1 MKADATDLQS
11 LLDGKV
17 QYAVP
22 PYQRPYVWNEDDQWE
37 PLWQDLIGAA
47 ARLEDESTAND
58 PSSHFIGAIVLQ
70 SESNKIVTTNRH
82 WIIDGQQ
89 RLTTISLVIKAAQL
103 VSLKYGLEDLAAEY
117 FDLLFNKRTESAE
130 LNIKV
135 RPTRLDEPAFRAVM
149 DQGSGALQ
157 LIENERISQAFLF
170 FQQSIADWLK
180 EGEVDSIQ
188 PVTRLTL
195 LHKVV
200 SRCISVVLIQLDG
213 REDPQIIFETL
224 NDRGA
229 PLLAADLVKNYLLRK
244 AETQGEDA
252 QKIYEKDWRPLE
264 DDYWRKGVTVGRLE
278 VPRIDLFMTRYLAM
292 KIKSDVV
299 SSQLFKT
306 YRAYLDSAGI
316 KPSDAVKDLAAY
328 AATYR
333 KLLAWVEEPKP
344 IKGHQSSQRLV
355 KSVSDFEANPLYS
368 ALLWLFGPEINI
380 NEEVRERCARILD
393 SWVVR
398 RASSGL
404 TSKNINKTALLILE
418 QLRQHG
424 DQAET
429 LKKFIS
435 DKEGVT
441 TLEDPAN
448 KALLKY
454 LVTAPA
460 YKSLGQRRVAAL
472 LRAVESCLNK
482 NDPDWAPAGPLT
494 VEHVMP
500 SSWRDHWP
508 IKSDDEAA
516 LATRRAAIHNLG
528 NLVLLTKRL
537 NSSIGNS
544 KWSDKRAAVKKLTV
558 LLHVREVIESEDWNE
573 ALIVDRAG
581 RLASKILERW
591 PSVES
596 L

>member
-11 LLDGKV
+11 LLEGKV

-22 PYQRPYVWNEDDQWE
+22 PYQRPYVWNEEDQWE
-37 PLWQDLIGAA
+37 PLWQDLMGAT
-47 ARLEDESTAND
+47 ARLEDETTAND
-58 PSSHFIGAIVLQ
+58 PSNHFIGAIVLQ

-103 VSLKYGLEDLAAEY
+103 VSLEHGQEDLAAEY
-117 FDLLFNKRTESAE
+117 LDLLFNKRAESAE

-149 DQGSGALQ
+149 NQNVGSLQ
-157 LIENERISQAFLF
+157 LIENERITQAYLF
-170 FQQSIADWLK
+170 FRKSINEWLA
-180 EGEVDSIQ
+180 EGEVESIE
-188 PVTRLTL
+188 PIKRLYL

-200 SRCISVVLIQLDG
+200 SRCISVVLIQLEG

-244 AETQGEDA
+244 AETEGEDA
-252 QKIYEKDWRPLE
+252 KTIYENDWRPLE
-264 DDYWRKGVTVGRLE
+264 DEYWRKGVTVGRLE

-306 YRAYLDSAGI
+306 YRSYLDSAQI

-333 KLLAWVEEPKP
+333 KLLAWVDEPKP

-355 KSVSDFEANPLYS
+355 KSVWDFEANPLYS

-380 NEEVRERCARILD
+380 EDDVRERCARILD

-398 RASSGL
+398 RAASGL
-404 TSKNINKTALLILE
+404 TTKNINKTALLILE
-418 QLRQHG
+418 QLRKHG
-424 DQAET
+424 DQADN
-429 LKKFIS
+429 LQKFILG
-435 DKEGVT
+435 KEGVT
-441 TLEDPAN
+441 TIEDPTD
-448 KALLKY
+448 KSLLKY
-454 LVTAPA
+454 LETAPA

-472 LRAVESCLNK
+472 LRAVESRLNK
-482 NDPDWAPAGPLT
+482 NDPDWVPAGPLT
-494 VEHVMP
+494 VEHLMP
-500 SSWRDHWP
+500 SSWKEHWP
-508 IKSDDEAA
+508 LKSDDEVA
-516 LATRRAAIHNLG
+516 LVARRAAIHNLG

-544 KWSDKRAAVKKLTV
+544 NWLTKRAAVKKLTV
-558 LLHVREVIESEDWNE
+558 LLHVREVIDSDDWNE
-573 ALIVDRAG
+573 ELILKRA
-581 RLASKILERW
+581 RQLAAAIIERW
-591 PSVES
+591 PAVSS

>member
-1 MKADATDLQS
+1 
-11 LLDGKV
+11 
-17 QYAVP
+17 
-22 PYQRPYVWNEDDQWE
+22 
-37 PLWQDLIGAA
+37 
-47 ARLEDESTAND
+47 
-58 PSSHFIGAIVLQ
+58 
-70 SESNKIVTTNRH
+70 
-82 WIIDGQQ
+82 
-89 RLTTISLVIKAAQL
+89 
-103 VSLKYGLEDLAAEY
+103 
-117 FDLLFNKRTESAE
+117 
-130 LNIKV
+130 
-135 RPTRLDEPAFRAVM
+135 M
-149 DQGSGALQ
+149 DQGSGTFQ
-157 LIENERISQAFLF
+157 LNENERISQAFLF
-170 FQQSIADWLK
+170 FQQSINDWLK

-188 PVTRLTL
+188 PVTRLNL

-244 AETQGEDA
+244 AETEGEDA

-292 KIKSDVV
+292 KIQSDVV

-306 YRAYLDSAGI
+306 YRSYLDTAGI
-316 KPSDAVKDLAAY
+316 KPSEAVKDLAAY

-333 KLLAWVEEPKP
+333 RLLAWVDEPKP

-355 KSVSDFEANPLYS
+355 KSVWDFEANPLYS
-368 ALLWLFGPEINI
+368 ALLWLFGPEIAI
-380 NEEVRERCARILD
+380 GDDVRERCARILD

-398 RASSGL
+398 RAASGL
-404 TSKNINKTALLILE
+404 TTKNINKTALLILE
-418 QLRQHG
+418 QFRKSG

-429 LKKFIS
+429 LKKFIIG
-435 DKEGVT
+435 KEGVAT
-441 TLEDPAN
+441 VEDPTD

-482 NDPDWAPAGPLT
+482 NDPDWVPAGPLT

-508 IKSDDEAA
+508 LKSDDESA
-516 LATRRAAIHNLG
+516 LALRRGSIHNLG

-544 KWSDKRAAVKKLTV
+544 KWATKRAAVKKLTV
-558 LLHVREVIESEDWNE
+558 LLHVREVIESEEWNE
-573 ALIVDRAG
+573 ALIVSRAE
-581 RLASKILERW
+581 RLAAKIIERW
-591 PSVES
+591 PSVGS

>member
-117 FDLLFNKRTESAE
+117 FDLLFNKRAESAE

-149 DQGSGALQ
+149 DQGSGAPQ

-180 EGEVDSIQ
+180 EGEVESIQ
-188 PVTRLTL
+188 PVTRLNL

-229 PLLAADLVKNYLLRK
+229 PLLAADLVKNYLLRR
-244 AETQGEDA
+244 AETEGEDA

-292 KIKSDVV
+292 KIQSDVV

-306 YRAYLDSAGI
+306 YRSYLDTAGI
-316 KPSDAVKDLAAY
+316 KPSEAVKDLAAY

-333 KLLAWVEEPKP
+333 KLLAWVDEPKP
-344 IKGHQSSQRLV
+344 IKGHQFSQRLV
-355 KSVSDFEANPLYS
+355 KSVSDFEFNPLYS
-368 ALLWLFGPEINI
+368 ALLWLFGPESAIGND
-380 NEEVRERCARILD
+380 VRERCARILD

-398 RASSGL
+398 RAASGL
-404 TSKNINKTALLILE
+404 TAKNINKTALLVLE
-418 QLRQHG
+418 QLRKSG
-424 DQAET
+424 DQAAI
-429 LKKFIS
+429 LKKFIIE
-435 DKEGVT
+435 KEGVAT
-441 TLEDPAN
+441 IEDPN
-448 KALLKY
+448 DKALVKFLT
-454 LVTAPA
+454 TAPA

-472 LRAVESCLNK
+472 LRAVESCMNK
-482 NDPDWAPAGPLT
+482 NDPDWVPAGPLT

-508 IKSDDEAA
+508 LESDDESA
-516 LATRRAAIHNLG
+516 LALRRGSIHNLG

-544 KWSDKRAAVKKLTV
+544 KWATKRAAIKKLTV
-558 LLHVREVIESEDWNE
+558 LLHVREVIESEEWNE
-573 ALIVDRAG
+573 ALIVGRAEK
-581 RLASKILERW
+581 LAAKIIERW
-591 PSVES
+591 PSVRS